1 MITKHWRGLLLA
13 IAFLATFVSARGSCG
28 GARCDPSLA
37 AANMFEDVFWATAFP
52 HHFPHGRHSKNHQQ
66 HRYQR
71 HLGQKRNYHEVL
83 GGADTYTYIV
93 HDDNDSITLNMVLP
107 GYSSSMIDLELKTET
122 QFGDVQRSLMVSPKN
137 TKTATPSPFTPTVFI
152 IDSKIDSNT
161 ITSTMKNG
169 ILEIVGKKVK
179 PMVDKMTLPIIEEV
193 SIEDEAGKEEKEA
206 EEVLE
211 DPSPNDSVDV
221 EIKIDEE

>member
-1 MITKHWRGLLLA
+1 MIPTMITKHWRGLLLA

-122 QFGDVQRSLMVSPKN
+122 QFGDVQVRRAAS
-137 TKTATPSPFTPTVFI
+137 
-152 IDSKIDSNT
+152 
-161 ITSTMKNG
+161 
-169 ILEIVGKKVK
+169 
-179 PMVDKMTLPIIEEV
+179 EV
-193 SIEDEAGKEEKEA
+193 SFG
-206 EEVLE
+206 LRTF
-211 DPSPNDSVDV
+211 
-221 EIKIDEE
+221 

>member
-1 MITKHWRGLLLA
+1 MVFERSNPRLLL
-13 IAFLATFVSARGSCG
+13 LS
-28 GARCDPSLA
+28 P
-37 AANMFEDVFWATAFP
+37 
-52 HHFPHGRHSKNHQQ
+52 
-66 HRYQR
+66 
-71 HLGQKRNYHEVL
+71 
-83 GGADTYTYIV
+83 
-93 HDDNDSITLNMVLP
+93 
-107 GYSSSMIDLELKTET
+107 
-122 QFGDVQRSLMVSPKN
+122 QRSLMVSPKN

-206 EEVLE
+206 EEVSDDCDRNCESRRSCCKGGL
-211 DPSPNDSVDV
+211 
-221 EIKIDEE
+221 